1 MIQLPSPLTKTF
13 LEFYWSSEF
22 RISTGLMGKEGR
34 RKGDL
39 KRRQSDIPRIYP
51 SNRCGVLKLY
61 QIKSP

>member
-13 LEFYWSSEF
+13 LEFYQSSEF
-22 RISTGLMGKEGR
+22 RIFTGLMGEEGR

-51 SNRCGVLKLY
+51 SNRCEGY
-61 QIKSP
+61 